1 MGVPTVDVDPA
12 LPTVLADPSPAS
24 TAYAPTLTRDEELAR
39 QVRTYVETGVAA
51 TLGWSADDLAA
62 RVAPLRALL
71 ADAPTPSDDGPWA
84 ARPDDAVSFVL
95 VLPSVDVN
103 AAAPAMRRG
112 MRAGVSVIPPDEA
125 DTYRPI
131 AGLDVPGEPYL
142 LTAIDTGSDFCG
154 VRPEDALRTVVER
167 GRTPLTMAEGV
178 ALTVLRPDML
188 RPNRCYSLAGSRTG
202 TNQRVPA
209 VWISERRAKLGWCW
223 DRNPHTWLGLAS
235 AGARLAPRPASPPR
249 TVWSRRT

>member
-12 LPTVLADPSPAS
+12 LPTVLAAPSPSS
-24 TAYAPTLTRDEELAR
+24 TAHSPALTRDEELAR

-51 TLGWSADDLAA
+51 TLGWSADDLTA
-62 RVAPLRALL
+62 RVAPLAALL
-71 ADAPTPSDDGPWA
+71 AHAPAPGDDGAWA
-84 ARPDDAVSFVL
+84 ARPEDAVPFVL

-112 MRAGVSVIPPDEA
+112 VKAGVSVIPPAEA
-125 DTYRPI
+125 ATYQPI
-131 AGLDVPGEPYL
+131 AGLDVPGQPYL

-154 VRPEDALRTVVER
+154 VTPEDALHAVVDR

-178 ALTVLRPDML
+178 ALTVLRPDLL

-235 AGARLAPRPASPPR
+235 AGGRLTR
-249 TVWSRRT
+249 

>member
-1 MGVPTVDVDPA
+1 MGVPAVDVDPA
-12 LPTVLADPSPAS
+12 LPTVLADPSPSS

-51 TLGWSADDLAA
+51 TLGWSADNLTAQ
-62 RVAPLRALL
+62 VAPLVALLASL
-71 ADAPTPSDDGPWA
+71 ADAPAPGDDGSWA
-84 ARPDDAVSFVL
+84 ARPEDAVPFVL

-112 MRAGVSVIPPDEA
+112 TKAGVSVIPPDEA
-125 DTYRPI
+125 DTYQPI
-131 AGLDVPGEPYL
+131 AGLDVPDGPYL

-154 VRPEDALRTVVER
+154 VTPEDALRTVVTR

-235 AGARLAPRPASPPR
+235 AGARL
-249 TVWSRRT
+249 TG